1 MTHIL
6 FICHGNICRSP
17 MAEFIMK
24 DLVKKAGLDD
34 RVSVSSL
41 AATRDEEGN
50 DMYPP
55 ARRKLAQ
62 EGIPFAPRVAR
73 QMTMEDYEQA
83 DLVIGMDEEN
93 RRDIMRLT
101 GGDKMEYTDRPGE
114 VADPWFT
121 GDFDTTFRDVL
132 DGCRGVLK
140 EIIQE
145 KR

>member
-1 MTHIL
+1 
-6 FICHGNICRSP
+6 
-17 MAEFIMK
+17 
-24 DLVKKAGLDD
+24 
-34 RVSVSSL
+34 
-41 AATRDEEGN
+41 
-50 DMYPP
+50 
-55 ARRKLAQ
+55 
-62 EGIPFAPRVAR
+62 
-73 QMTMEDYEQA
+73 MTMEDYEQA

-101 GGDKMEYTDRPGE
+101 GGDKKHKVHLLMEYTDRPGE

-145 KR
+145 KQ

>member
-1 MTHIL
+1 
-6 FICHGNICRSP
+6 

-24 DLVKKAGLDD
+24 NLVKKAGMDD

-41 AATRDEEGN
+41 AA
-50 DMYPP
+50 
-55 ARRKLAQ
+55 
-62 EGIPFAPRVAR
+62 
-73 QMTMEDYEQA
+73 
-83 DLVIGMDEEN
+83 
-93 RRDIMRLT
+93 
-101 GGDKMEYTDRPGE
+101 GGDKKHKVHLLMEYTDRPGE

-140 EIIQE
+140 EIIQG

>member
-1 MTHIL
+1 
-6 FICHGNICRSP
+6 
-17 MAEFIMK
+17 
-24 DLVKKAGLDD
+24 
-34 RVSVSSL
+34 
-41 AATRDEEGN
+41 
-50 DMYPP
+50 
-55 ARRKLAQ
+55 
-62 EGIPFAPRVAR
+62 
-73 QMTMEDYEQA
+73 MTMEDYEQA

-101 GGDKMEYTDRPGE
+101 GGDKKHKVHLLMEYTDRSGE